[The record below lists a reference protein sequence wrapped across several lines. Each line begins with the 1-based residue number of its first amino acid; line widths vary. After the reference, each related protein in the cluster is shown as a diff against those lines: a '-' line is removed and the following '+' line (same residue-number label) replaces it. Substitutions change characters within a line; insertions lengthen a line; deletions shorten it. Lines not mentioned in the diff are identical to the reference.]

1 MKLFSGSLGSGI
13 AKGLVITIIVVCATM
28 AAQAQV
34 YTPLYN
40 YGSTVGDPINPAAFS
55 AIAQARDGRLY
66 STTGGGGTHNWG
78 AAYAITTSG
87 SLSKLYDF
95 AAYPAPSGPASG
107 LTLGTDGFFYG
118 STTTGG
124 AHILGTVFKLSDTGL
139 FTDLWDF
146 GNKVDDQ
153 GSPEAPLVLGA
164 DGNLYG
170 TSDGAYN
177 GQYGSVFK
185 ITPKGALTTI
195 HVFKATDGTTP
206 YGMILGLDANF
217 YGVARSGGANNLGV
231 VFKMTKAGKVTV
243 LHPFAGYPNDG
254 SQPVGG
260 LVQGNDG
267 VIYGT
272 TYAGGT
278 KTWGIVFK
286 ISPTGSGY
294 TVLHNFDRTLDIN
307 DGIRPVAALALGTDG
322 NVYGTAGGGGK
333 QNDGALFKVTPAG
346 QYSTLYSFCAVPGC
360 KDGFYPQT
368 AMIQHTNGE
377 FYGATNSGGQ
387 TVNGG
392 EFYSLDMGLG
402 PFVSLVGVWGKV
414 GSTIEVLG
422 QGFTG
427 TSSVKLGGSPAN
439 FTVVSDT
446 YMTAKVPDGSSGF
459 VTVTTPSGTLTSSRK
474 FFVTPEITSFS
485 PASGPVGTQ
494 VVITGKGLIQATKV
508 TFGSK
513 SATFVVNLDTKVTA
527 TVPAGAVT
535 SKISITTPGG
545 KATSKTTFTVTP

>member
-13 AKGLVITIIVVCATM
+13 TKGLVITVIVVCAAI

-40 YGSTVGDPINPAAFS
+40 YGSTASDPISPATFS
-55 AIAQARDGRLY
+55 AIAQGRDGRLY
-66 STTGGGGTHNWG
+66 STTGGGGTNNWG

-95 AAYPAPSGPASG
+95 VAYPAPSGPASG

-124 AHILGTVFKLSDTGL
+124 AHRLGTVFKLSDIGV
-139 FTDLWDF
+139 FSDLWDF

-170 TSDGAYN
+170 TNDGGYN

-206 YGMILGLDANF
+206 YGMILGLDGNF
-217 YGVARSGGANNLGV
+217 YGVTRAGGAHNLGV

-243 LHPFAGYPNDG
+243 LWSFAGYPGDG

-272 TYAGGT
+272 TYAGGSLNQGT
-278 KTWGIVFK
+278 MFK
-286 ISPTGSGY
+286 ISSTGSGY
-294 TVLHNFDRTLDIN
+294 LVLHNFDYTKTVN
-307 DGIRPVAALALGTDG
+307 DGLQPLGDLALGTDG
-322 NVYGTAGGGGK
+322 NVYGTTWKGGK
-333 QNDGALFKVTPAG
+333 QNVGVLFRMTPSG
-346 QYSTLYSFCAVPGC
+346 QYSILYSFCSVSGC
-360 KDGFYPQT
+360 KDGSYPQT
-368 AMIQHTNGE
+368 GMIQHTNGK
-377 FYGATNSGGQ
+377 FYGATESGGQ

-402 PFVSLVGVWGKV
+402 PFVDLVAVWGKV

-427 TSSVKLGGSPAN
+427 TSGVKLGGTTAN

-446 YMTAKVPDGSSGF
+446 YLTAKVPAGSSGF
-459 VTVTTPSGTLTSSRK
+459 VTVTTPGGTLTSSRK

-485 PASGPVGTQ
+485 PASGPVGTH

-513 SATFVVNLDTKVTA
+513 SASFVVNSDTQVTA

-535 SKISITTPGG
+535 NKISITTPGG
-545 KATSKTTFTVTP
+545 KASSKIKFTVTP